1 MNQQITFSSE
11 LYRGAC
17 LGMHPKLGEGKK
29 RSLACRRHL
38 FPGYWLHRSWMETLS
53 VTCRLRVL
61 VKRHQGSK
69 SPLYSWH
76 VALRTLNRCLVV
88 YEWYKPPKRVKLTQ
102 PREGDSIT
110 QGAPICPVSII
121 SLKETLMKW
130 EEYSKYVSVSSW
142 TFLPRF
148 YNGENPVP
156 MSKAYF
162 LGSM

>member
-1 MNQQITFSSE
+1 MNRRITFSSE
-11 LYRGAC
+11 LYCGAGF
-17 LGMHPKLGEGKK
+17 GMHPALGEGKK
-29 RSLACRRHL
+29 RGLAYRRHL

-69 SPLYSWH
+69 SPLYPWH

-88 YEWYKPPKRVKLTQ
+88 YEMVQAAKKSQVDSTSRRGFHH
-102 PREGDSIT
+102 PRCT
-110 QGAPICPVSII
+110 NMPVSIM
-121 SLKETLMKW
+121 SWQETLMKW

-148 YNGENPVP
+148 YNGEDPVP
-156 MSKAYF
+156 VSKAYF